1 MFDKFQRASEE
12 PADLNIIP
20 VMNLFMVLIPFLL
33 LGAAF
38 VHIGVIPTS
47 TPTEKESS
55 KEKKQEDDEDEPK
68 SVMANLVL
76 KPDEMR
82 LSFSGSNI
90 PENKLENLARSWSL
104 EGDGFPLSKLQQA
117 LKTAKD
123 EYPESNTVTVLP
135 HENFRYSQLVEI
147 LDHTRERKAGKTAD
161 GEPNYE
167 PLFPVTVFSKFI
179 PPEQGSASGDGGG
192 SE

>member
-1 MFDKFQRASEE
+1 MFDKFKRASEE

-47 TPTEKESS
+47 TPTEQETS
-55 KEKKQEDDEDEPK
+55 EKKEEEEDEEPK

-76 KPDEMR
+76 APDEMR

-90 PENKLENLARSWSL
+90 SEEKLDELGRRWEL
-104 EGDGFPLSKLQQA
+104 EGEGFPLEEMQRA
-117 LKTAKD
+117 LRTAKE

-135 HENFRYSQLVEI
+135 HEKFRYEELVQI
-147 LDHTRERKAGKTAD
+147 LDHTRERQVGEKSD
-161 GEPNYE
+161 GSPKFE

-179 PPEQGSASGDGGG
+179 PPEEGGEAKGGG
-192 SE
+192 GGG

>member
-1 MFDKFQRASEE
+1 VFEKFQRASDD

-47 TPTEKESS
+47 TPTQKETS
-55 KEKKQEDDEDEPK
+55 EKKQQEDDENPD

-76 KPDEMR
+76 KPGEMR
-82 LSFSGSNI
+82 VSFSGSNI
-90 PENKLENLARSWSL
+90 PDDKLDSLGRSWEL
-104 EGDGFPLSKLQQA
+104 EEDGFPLSELQAA
-117 LKTAKD
+117 LRRAKE

-135 HENFRYSQLVEI
+135 HEKFQYDQLVEI
-147 LDHTRERKAGKTAD
+147 LDHTRERRAGTNED
-161 GEPNYE
+161 GSPTFK

-179 PPEQGSASGDGGG
+179 PPEEEESEGGN
-192 SE
+192 E